1 MFQLDTFIIQ
11 GHQKVI
17 DHYRRLHDTAGSE
30 AERERFQRRM
40 VEEYEAMKRYTE
52 PHSNGARHAA

>member
-17 DHYRRLHDTAGSE
+17 DHYRWLRDTAGSE

-40 VEEYEAMKRYTE
+40 VEEYEALKRDTE
-52 PHSNGARHAA
+52 PPSGGVQPAA